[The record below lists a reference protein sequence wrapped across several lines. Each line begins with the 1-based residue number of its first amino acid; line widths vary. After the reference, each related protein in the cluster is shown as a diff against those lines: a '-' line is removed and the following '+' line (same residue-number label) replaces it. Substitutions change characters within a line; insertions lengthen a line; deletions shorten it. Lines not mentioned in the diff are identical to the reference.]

1 MKSISL
7 EKKLNGYVSPISDD
21 VVVDCEI
28 SAVCES
34 GGTAGPGGTGGGEEL
49 DPGRPRTRAAGLDEN
64 AFDDTVF

>member
-1 MKSISL
+1 MKSITL

-28 SAVCES
+28 SAVCDS
-34 GGTAGPGGTGGGEEL
+34 GDPSGGGEGGNEDL
-49 DPGRPRTRAAGLDEN
+49 PPRPRTRAAGLDEN